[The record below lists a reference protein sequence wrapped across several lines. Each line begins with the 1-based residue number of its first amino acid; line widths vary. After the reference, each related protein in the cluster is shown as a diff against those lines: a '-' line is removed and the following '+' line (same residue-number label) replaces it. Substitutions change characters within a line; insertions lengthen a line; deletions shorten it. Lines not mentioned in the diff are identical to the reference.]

1 MIERELNDYKITTTT
16 FSFGQMYK
24 VEMWTGIAIGIM
36 LMMIVNINK
45 EQTIDYCCNGDIEEI
60 EFSVCEDCWYEV
72 FDGGETYQY

>member
-1 MIERELNDYKITTTT
+1 MMSNENQIITISG
-16 FSFGQMYK
+16 F
-24 VEMWTGIAIGIM
+24 TGMAIGVL
-36 LMMIVNINK
+36 LMMIVNTNK